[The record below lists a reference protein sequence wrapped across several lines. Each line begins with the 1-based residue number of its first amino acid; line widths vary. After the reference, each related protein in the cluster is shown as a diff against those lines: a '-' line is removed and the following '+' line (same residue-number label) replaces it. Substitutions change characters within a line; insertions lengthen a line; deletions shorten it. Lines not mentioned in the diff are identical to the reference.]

1 MSYSVGHV
9 FTFTGQRS
17 VFVAFICYMHVIQG
31 EKSVPLSLSLTMR
44 GAQRL
49 NDKRGIVGT
58 VMLWSLWV
66 YVLWQGYREK
76 HGSLGSF
83 YIDSSLTRTAVL
95 CRNNNSIHH
104 LTGHLYRQGRSAV
117 QDSFARANY
126 VCMQLE
132 QCMLVTSNMFRGWLK
147 YGQTTRV
154 FYSKDFLQYGRKL
167 MWFIGSIFYQDW
179 AIKKKWLIRYLWRL
193 HVAWLCS
200 S

>member
-1 MSYSVGHV
+1 MTSICQSGSLNYNVQLKNRYFIHSILSGIKYFKGLKTLWCENSGEVSYSVGHV

-31 EKSVPLSLSLTMR
+31 EKSVPLSLSFTMR

-95 CRNNNSIHH
+95 CRNDNSIHH

-126 VCMQLE
+126 VCM
-132 QCMLVTSNMFRGWLK
+132 
-147 YGQTTRV
+147 
-154 FYSKDFLQYGRKL
+154 
-167 MWFIGSIFYQDW
+167 
-179 AIKKKWLIRYLWRL
+179 
-193 HVAWLCS
+193 
-200 S
+200 